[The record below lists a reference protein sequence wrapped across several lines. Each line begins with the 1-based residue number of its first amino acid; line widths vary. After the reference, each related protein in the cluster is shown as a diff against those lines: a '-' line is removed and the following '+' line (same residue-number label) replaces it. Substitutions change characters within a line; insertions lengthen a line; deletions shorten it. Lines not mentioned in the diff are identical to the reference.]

1 MKSQCYLHGYPLE
14 CQNQLQDL
22 FNLIREG
29 EEFIT
34 LERIFKLL
42 RAWQYEVPFSNLCK
56 LLRKANQACHLNAK
70 NYVNEMAFHQLV
82 HNPDIQMSYKPKKD
96 ETVGTPPTLYGLFKR
111 IGEQIERKRLQEKV
125 NDESITNKEKFNFML
140 QLLQVGSPRNERENS
155 IVVEKVKSVRK
166 FKDDEFKMLIKPKK
180 TKRKAESMQDPP
192 QVSVETKFTKLPNAT
207 LHLPT
212 SRIRRLH
219 DRMMQ
224 QMDEIRM
231 DPNVQ
236 KLSNI
241 IHKSQGNLSIRLP
254 QIQYI

>member
-1 MKSQCYLHGYPLE
+1 MEKNSQHQRESLNYYE
-14 CQNQLQDL
+14 QLLQL
-22 FNLIREG
+22 Y
-29 EEFIT
+29 IT
-34 LERIFKLL
+34 FQ
-42 RAWQYEVPFSNLCK
+42 AWQYDVPFSNLCK
-56 LLRKANQACHLNAK
+56 LLRMSNQSCHQNAK
-70 NYVNEMAFHQLV
+70 NHLNELAFHQLL
-82 HNPDIQMSYKPKKD
+82 HNPDIQMTYKPKKD
-96 ETVGTPPTLYGLFKR
+96 ETVNTPPTLDGLFKR
-111 IGEQIERKRLQEKV
+111 LGEQIQRKRLQEKL
-125 NDESITNKEKFNFML
+125 NDDNITNKEKFNFML
-140 QLLQVGSPRNERENS
+140 QLLQVGSPRNDRENS
-155 IVVEKVKSVRK
+155 IVLEKVKSVRK
-166 FKDDEFKMLIKPKK
+166 FKEDEFKLLIKPKK

-192 QVSVETKFTKLPNAT
+192 QIQVEQKFTKLPNAT

-212 SRIRRLH
+212 SRIRKLH

>member
-22 FNLIREG
+22 FNKIREG

-42 RAWQYEVPFSNLCK
+42 RTWQYDVPFSNLCK
-56 LLRKANQACHLNAK
+56 LLRKSNQACHQNAK
-70 NYVNEMAFHQLV
+70 NHLNEQAFHQLL
-82 HNPDIQMSYKPKKD
+82 HNPDIQMIYKPKKD
-96 ETVGTPPTLYGLFKR
+96 ETVNTPPTLDGLFKR
-111 IGEQIERKRLQEKV
+111 IGEQIERKRLQEKM
-125 NDESITNKEKFNFML
+125 NDENITNKENCCK
-140 QLLQVGSPRNERENS
+140 QGSPRNDRES
-155 IVVEKVKSVRK
+155 SVVIEKVKSVRK
-166 FKDDEFKMLIKPKK
+166 FKDEEFKLFIKPKK
-180 TKRKAESMQDPP
+180 PKRKGESIQEPHQVNAEA
-192 QVSVETKFTKLPNAT
+192 KFTKLPNAT
-207 LHLPT
+207 LHFPT
-212 SRIRRLH
+212 SRIRKLH
-219 DRMMQ
+219 DHMMQ